1 MNFLDHIINLFS
13 DCIQLENKDHIVEGI
28 INLSNNT
35 SLQLWMNGDYKL
47 SVDKYIELRSLFL
60 SEKLK
65 K

>member
-13 DCIQLENKDHIVEGI
+13 DCIQLENNDHIVEGI
-28 INLSNNT
+28 INISNNT

>member
-13 DCIQLENKDHIVEGI
+13 DCIQLENNDYIVEGI
-28 INLSNNT
+28 INISNNT
-35 SLQLWMNGDYKL
+35 SLQLWINGDYKL

>member
-13 DCIQLENKDHIVEGI
+13 DCIQLENNDYIVEGI

-35 SLQLWMNGDYKL
+35 SLQLWINGDYKL

>member
-13 DCIQLENKDHIVEGI
+13 DCIQLENNDYIVEGI

-35 SLQLWMNGDYKL
+35 SLQLWMNGDYHL

>member
-13 DCIQLENKDHIVEGI
+13 DCIQLENNDYIVEGI
-28 INLSNNT
+28 INISNNT